1 MAQSRIEKFREY
13 RRSIINNEM
22 ELVAKTPIE
31 TSLESTSTD
40 SNVLPS
46 ETEVSFLRKLK
57 IKRYVQNIS
66 FITVVSVVS
75 ILLVV
80 FGIILFK

>member
-31 TSLESTSTD
+31 TSLESTSTE
-40 SNVLPS
+40 SKVLPS
-46 ETEVSFLRKLK
+46 EKEAAFLRKLK
-57 IKRYVQNIS
+57 IRKNIQNIS

>member
-46 ETEVSFLRKLK
+46 ETEASFLRKLK